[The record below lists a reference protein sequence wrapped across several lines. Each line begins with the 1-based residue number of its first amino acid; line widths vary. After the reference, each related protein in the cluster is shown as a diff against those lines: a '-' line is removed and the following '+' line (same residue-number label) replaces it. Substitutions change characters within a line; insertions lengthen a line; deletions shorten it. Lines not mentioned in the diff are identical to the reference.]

1 MGSSHPG
8 APLDPDELYDALSN
22 ARRRACLEYLNGAEG
37 ELRVRDIARS
47 VAGETADDPD
57 GVAKSVYVSLIQI
70 HLPKLAAY
78 EIITYDE
85 TEKLVAPGPAY
96 GQALACL
103 TAHTGDA
110 DLSLRERLSTI
121 VMGASLVALAIA
133 LVIYTHTRFILWLV
147 LALQLV
153 AFLVSIVSTLQ
164 ARTLESR
171 HRYR

>member
-1 MGSSHPG
+1 MGPTHPG

-22 ARRRACLEYLNGAEG
+22 PRRRACLETLNGAEG

-47 VAGETADDPD
+47 VAGETAEDPD
-57 GVAKSVYVSLIQI
+57 GAAKSVYVSLIQA

-96 GQALACL
+96 AYALACL
-103 TAHTGDA
+103 TAHTDDGD
-110 DLSLRERLSTI
+110 SRLRERLPS
-121 VMGASLVALAIA
+121 VVLGVSLVALTVA
-133 LVIYTHTRFILWLV
+133 LIVTTHTRFILWLV

-153 AFLVSIVSTLQ
+153 AFLASIATTLQ
-164 ARTLESR
+164 AHTLE
-171 HRYR
+171 